1 MHHPFLQPCL
11 SALWISMPPAIPN
24 CLWSQTHPQQ
34 QHIECVTKR
43 MLLKQLPQLLGLLP
57 HQERK
62 KKGSG
67 TEELGRNREW
77 ACSEVVCLLSSR
89 AQTDW
94 AFTVW
99 PKTLFIQNVLRK
111 ELREAW
117 EAKEGECWQAINGC
131 FSVHIVS
138 FISIYA
144 GFSAILKTNQE
155 ELEIAYDGFKLYF
168 HFLGWLET
176 VTTAP
181 GIILWN
187 FIVPVSLKERCHKQP
202 QFLDNLDISRGG
214 PYWPLSK
221 AGSWD
226 KNRIW

>member
-1 MHHPFLQPCL
+1 MWQRGCCL
-11 SALWISMPPAIPN
+11 SSSLSFWV
-24 CLWSQTHPQQ
+24 CYLTRK
-34 QHIECVTKR
+34 E
-43 MLLKQLPQLLGLLP
+43 
-57 HQERK
+57 K

-67 TEELGRNREW
+67 TGELERKREH
-77 ACSEVVCLLSSR
+77 ACSEVVCLLSLT

-94 AFTVW
+94 TFTVW
-99 PKTLFIQNVLRK
+99 PKTLFIENILGK

-117 EAKEGECWQAINGC
+117 EAKEGECWQAINWC

-144 GFSAILKTNQE
+144 EFSAILKTNQE

-168 HFLGWLET
+168 HFLGWLEM

-187 FIVPVSLKERCHKQP
+187 FIVSVALKERCHKQP
-202 QFLDNLDISRGG
+202 QFLHNLDISWGG
-214 PYWPLSK
+214 PSWALSK

-226 KNRIW
+226 KNTIWYCNYRANHSTSALLWLRLPELKYDCAT